1 MLKKIYSNYLLVAG
15 VLFVTL
21 SCEDFVEID
30 TPNFQIVSDEVF
42 SDDQTAIA
50 SVNGIYSELMRAEF
64 SNGWEHSV
72 TVLGGMSADIIQP
85 ISTTQATFSPFW
97 HDADLRHAA
106 SHVSG
111 YLHGKLDQAAGDTRA
126 VHQASCEDEQGHC
139 QQRHTLGLADRQLN
153 NGSQR
158 KLHML
163 EEIEYS
169 GDAQGKSDRDSDEE
183 QEQEYE

>member
-72 TVLGGMSADIIQP
+72 TVLA
-85 ISTTQATFSPFW
+85 
-97 HDADLRHAA
+97 
-106 SHVSG
+106 
-111 YLHGKLDQAAGDTRA
+111 K
-126 VHQASCEDEQGHC
+126 
-139 QQRHTLGLADRQLN
+139 
-153 NGSQR
+153 
-158 KLHML
+158 
-163 EEIEYS
+163 
-169 GDAQGKSDRDSDEE
+169 
-183 QEQEYE
+183 